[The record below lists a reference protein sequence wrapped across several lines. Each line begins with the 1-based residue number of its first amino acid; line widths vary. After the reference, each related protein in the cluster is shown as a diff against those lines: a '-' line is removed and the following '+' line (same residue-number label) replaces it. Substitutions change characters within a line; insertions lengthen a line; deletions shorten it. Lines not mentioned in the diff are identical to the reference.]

1 MKKIKPNGRPLIM
14 GILNVTPDSFSDG
27 GDFNQL
33 DKAVEHF
40 DQMIKDGADIVD
52 IGGES
57 TGPGSIDVSE
67 EEELK
72 RVIPVLKEV
81 RKRSDI
87 LISVDTYKAEVAR
100 QALENGAD
108 IINDVLAFRGD
119 GDIAGVLSKYDNQV
133 IIMYSKDA
141 TGRTT
146 GEARDYHDVVQ
157 HIKDFFTERI
167 EFAEKKGISRD
178 RLILDP
184 GQGAFVSSIPK
195 YSLQI
200 LKKLREFKS
209 FDLPIMVGSSRKSFI
224 GETLGLPLHD
234 RKDGSCACVA
244 VAVGHGAD
252 ILRVHAVKESRRV
265 ADMVYAVRTC

>member
-1 MKKIKPNGRPLIM
+1 MKKISLKDGPLIM

-27 GDFNQL
+27 GEYNEL
-33 DKAVEHF
+33 DNAIKHF
-40 DQMIKDGADIVD
+40 DEMVEYGANIID

-57 TGPGSIDVSE
+57 TGPGSKDVSE
-67 EEELK
+67 KDEIA

-87 LISVDTYKAEVAR
+87 LISVDTYKAEVAKR
-100 QALENGAD
+100 ALDVGAD

-119 GDIAGVLSKYDNQV
+119 GDIAGTLANYDNQI

-141 TGRTT
+141 NGRTT
-146 GEARDYHDVVQ
+146 GEAREYTDVIKY
-157 HIKDFFTERI
+157 IKDFFAERI

-200 LKKLREFKS
+200 LKHLDEFKS
-209 FDLPIMVGSSRKSFI
+209 FGLPIMVGPSRKSFI
-224 GETLGLPLHD
+224 GQTLKLPLHE
-234 RKDGSCACVA
+234 RCEGSCACAAIA
-244 VAVGHGAD
+244 VMNGAN
-252 ILRVHAVKESRRV
+252 IVRVHSVKEVRRV
-265 ADMVYAVRTC
+265 ADMVYAIKKS

>member
-1 MKKIKPNGRPLIM
+1 MKKIQPNGKPRIM
-14 GILNVTPDSFSDG
+14 GILNLTPDSFSDG
-27 GDFNQL
+27 G
-33 DKAVEHF
+33 EHNTMKSAIKRF
-40 DQMIKDGADIVD
+40 DEMIKQGADIVD
-52 IGGES
+52 LGGES
-57 TGPGSIDVSE
+57 TGPGSVDVSE

-87 LISVDTYKAEVAR
+87 LISVDTYKAEVAK

-119 GDIAGVLSKYDNQV
+119 GDFAGTLANYDNQI

-146 GEARDYHDVVQ
+146 GEDREYADVIQ

-167 EFAEKKGISRD
+167 AFAEKKGISRD

-184 GQGAFVSSIPK
+184 GQGAFVSTISK

-200 LKKLREFKS
+200 LKNLREFKS
-209 FDLPIMVGSSRKSFI
+209 FGLPLMVGSSRKSFI
-224 GETLGLPLHD
+224 GETLGLPLHE
-234 RKDGSCACVA
+234 RKEGSCACVA

-252 ILRVHAVKESRRV
+252 IIRVHAVKEAKRV

>member
-1 MKKIKPNGRPLIM
+1 MKKITASDGPLIM

-27 GDFNQL
+27 GKYNNL
-33 DKAVEHF
+33 DKAIRRFEEMV
-40 DQMIKDGADIVD
+40 KNGADIID

-57 TGPGSIDVSE
+57 TGPGSQDVSQ
-67 EEELK
+67 EEELA
-72 RVIPVLKEV
+72 RVIPVLKEI

-87 LISVDTYKAEVAR
+87 LISVDTYKQEVAH

-119 GDIAGVLSKYDNQV
+119 GDIAGILSNYENQI

-146 GEARDYHDVVQ
+146 GEAIDYADVIK

-167 EFAEKKGISRD
+167 EYAEEKGISRD

-195 YSLQI
+195 YSMQI
-200 LKKLREFKS
+200 LKHLKEFKS
-209 FDLPIMVGSSRKSFI
+209 FGLPIMIGSSMKSFI
-224 GETLGLPLHD
+224 GEVLKLPLHE
-234 RKDGSCACVA
+234 RCEGSCACAAIA
-244 VAVGHGAD
+244 VENGASIIRTHNVKETRRVVD
-252 ILRVHAVKESRRV
+252 MVHAIKE
-265 ADMVYAVRTC
+265 C

>member
-1 MKKIKPNGRPLIM
+1 MKKISLKDGPLIM

-27 GDFNQL
+27 GEYNSI
-33 DKAVEHF
+33 DKAIKHF
-40 DQMIKDGADIVD
+40 DEMIEWGADIVD

-57 TGPGSIDVSE
+57 TGPGSKDVSE
-67 EEELK
+67 KDEIA

-81 RKRSDI
+81 RKRSNI
-87 LISVDTYKAEVAR
+87 LISVDTYKAEVAKR
-100 QALENGAD
+100 ALDAGAD

-119 GDIAGVLSKYDNQV
+119 GDIAGTLANYDNQI

-141 TGRTT
+141 NGRTT
-146 GEARDYHDVVQ
+146 GEAREYTDV
-157 HIKDFFTERI
+157 IKYIKNFFEERI

-200 LKKLREFKS
+200 LKHLDEFKS
-209 FDLPIMVGSSRKSFI
+209 FGLPIMIGSSRKSFI
-224 GETLGLPLHD
+224 GQTLKLPLHE
-234 RKDGSCACVA
+234 RCEGSCACVA
-244 VAVGHGAD
+244 AGVMNGAN
-252 ILRVHAVKESRRV
+252 IVRVHNVKEARRV
-265 ADMVYAVRTC
+265 ADMVYAIRES